1 MEKGDMA
8 FDFKNDN
15 AIVFG
20 ESVKSITTKL
30 GQYTVPKSPYKTV
43 LNNLTTG
50 INNNITGDS
59 WKDNDELKSLIK
71 KVSDKCQIC
80 QRYRNVLQWI

>member
-30 GQYTVPKSPYKTV
+30 GQYTVPKSP
-43 LNNLTTG
+43 
-50 INNNITGDS
+50 
-59 WKDNDELKSLIK
+59 
-71 KVSDKCQIC
+71 
-80 QRYRNVLQWI
+80 